1 MVSGYYQHK
10 LEFTD
15 IKETYQIQILAQL
28 DWQLLHEIQEF
39 DYNYLK
45 SNYEELQ
52 KGYSLLKDLDR
63 KKLSEENYLTVY
75 NIEKHFFEKQIEL
88 NVVRSIYKKD

>member
-1 MVSGYYQHK
+1 MDDLIS
-10 LEFTD
+10 
-15 IKETYQIQILAQL
+15 
-28 DWQLLHEIQEF
+28 QLLDVEHNLILLE
-39 DYNYLK
+39 DRY
-45 SNYEELQ
+45 SNLEQNILDIFRKEDEELQ

-63 KKLSEENYLTVY
+63 KKLSEENYLIVY

>member
-1 MVSGYYQHK
+1 MDDLIS
-10 LEFTD
+10 
-15 IKETYQIQILAQL
+15 
-28 DWQLLHEIQEF
+28 QLLDVEHNLILLE
-39 DYNYLK
+39 DRY
-45 SNYEELQ
+45 SNLEQNILDIFREEDEELQ

-75 NIEKHFFEKQIEL
+75 NTEKHFFEKQIEL

>member
-1 MVSGYYQHK
+1 MNNLIS
-10 LEFTD
+10 
-15 IKETYQIQILAQL
+15 
-28 DWQLLHEIQEF
+28 QLLDVEHNLILLE
-39 DYNYLK
+39 DRY
-45 SNYEELQ
+45 SNLELNILDIFREEDEELQ

-63 KKLSEENYLTVY
+63 KKLSEEDYLAVY

>member
-1 MVSGYYQHK
+1 MDDLIS
-10 LEFTD
+10 
-15 IKETYQIQILAQL
+15 
-28 DWQLLHEIQEF
+28 QLLDVEHNLILLE
-39 DYNYLK
+39 DRY
-45 SNYEELQ
+45 SNLEQNILDIFRKEDEELQ

>member
-1 MVSGYYQHK
+1 MDDLIS
-10 LEFTD
+10 
-15 IKETYQIQILAQL
+15 
-28 DWQLLHEIQEF
+28 QLLNVEHNLILLE
-39 DYNYLK
+39 DRY
-45 SNYEELQ
+45 SNLEQNILDIFREEDEELQ

>member
-1 MVSGYYQHK
+1 MDDLIS
-10 LEFTD
+10 
-15 IKETYQIQILAQL
+15 
-28 DWQLLHEIQEF
+28 QLLDVEHNLILLE
-39 DYNYLK
+39 DRY
-45 SNYEELQ
+45 SNLEQNILDIFREEDEELQ

-63 KKLSEENYLTVY
+63 KKLSKENYLTVY

>member
-1 MVSGYYQHK
+1 MDDLIS
-10 LEFTD
+10 
-15 IKETYQIQILAQL
+15 
-28 DWQLLHEIQEF
+28 QLLDVEHNLIL
-39 DYNYLK
+39 LK
-45 SNYEELQ
+45 DRYSNLEQNILDIFREEDEELQ

-88 NVVRSIYKKD
+88 NVVKSIYKKD